1 MPLSS
6 PTPEL
11 LRSLGKML
19 RGLSALFWGLP
30 VALIASVQSQ
40 TFPGGQGLSALIPC
54 TANGLLFFGLMQLAH
69 FQPQER
75 IWREALDRAKV
86 LAIINTWLSPFLY
99 FRVRLPHIPHYDI
112 AVDVLY
118 LSSLLFLYNYNLVL
132 FRLTFMLP
140 DENLRKDA
148 KMLARWNRA
157 ILGIAALISLAYL
170 TMLRSG
176 LTPSFFHFP
185 LQVMEMNRWWMAV
198 VPLLMPVAMMMTLTW
213 KVKELVIDGV
223 FNSGFW
229 IQEKSSQTE
238 RRR

>member
-1 MPLSS
+1 MSLSPPS
-6 PTPEL
+6 PEL

-30 VALIASVQSQ
+30 IALIASVQSQ
-40 TFPGGQGLSALIPC
+40 TFPGGQGLAALLPC
-54 TANGLLFFGLMQLAH
+54 AANGLLFFGLTQLAY

-75 IWREALDRAKV
+75 IWRHALDRAKV
-86 LAIINTWLSPFLY
+86 LAIMNIWLSPFLY
-99 FRVRLPHIPHYDI
+99 FRVRLPHIPHYDL

-140 DENLRKDA
+140 DENLRSDA

-157 ILGIAALISLAYL
+157 ILGIAVLVSLAYL
-170 TMLRSG
+170 TMLRG
-176 LTPSFFHFP
+176 GWAPSFIHFP
-185 LQVMEMNRWWMAV
+185 FQVMEMNHWWMAI

-229 IQEKSSQTE
+229 RESSQTE
-238 RRR
+238 IRG

>member
-1 MPLSS
+1 MSLSPPS
-6 PTPEL
+6 PEL

-30 VALIASVQSQ
+30 IALIASVQSQ
-40 TFPGGQGLSALIPC
+40 TFPGGQGLAALLPC
-54 TANGLLFFGLMQLAH
+54 AANGLLFFGLTQLAY

-75 IWREALDRAKV
+75 IWRQALDRAKV
-86 LAIINTWLSPFLY
+86 LAIMNIWLSPFLY
-99 FRVRLPHIPHYDI
+99 FRVRLPHIPHYDL

-140 DENLRKDA
+140 DENLRSDA
-148 KMLARWNRA
+148 KMLARWSRA
-157 ILGIAALISLAYL
+157 ILGIAVLVSLAYL
-170 TMLRSG
+170 TMLRAGWS
-176 LTPSFFHFP
+176 PSFIHFP
-185 LQVMEMNRWWMAV
+185 FQVMEMNHWWMAI

-229 IQEKSSQTE
+229 RESSQTE
-238 RRR
+238 IRG

>member
-1 MPLSS
+1 
-6 PTPEL
+6 
-11 LRSLGKML
+11 ML

-30 VALIASVQSQ
+30 LALITSVQSQ
-40 TFPGGQGLSALIPC
+40 TFSGGQGLVALIPC
-54 TANGLLFFGLMQLAH
+54 AANGLLFFGLTQLAC

-75 IWREALDRAKV
+75 IWRQALDRAKV

-99 FRVRLPHIPHYDI
+99 FRVRLPHIPHYAL

-132 FRLTFMLP
+132 FRLTSMLP
-140 DENLRKDA
+140 DENLRNDA

-157 ILGIAALISLAYL
+157 ILGIAILASLAYL
-170 TMLRSG
+170 TMLRGG
-176 LTPSFFHFP
+176 LPPSFFHLPF
-185 LQVMEMNRWWMAV
+185 QVMEMNHWWMAI

-223 FNSGFW
+223 FNNGFW
-229 IQEKSSQTE
+229 LQEESSPKE
-238 RRR
+238 DVNAL

>member
-1 MPLSS
+1 MPLSP

-99 FRVRLPHIPHYDI
+99 FRVRLPHIPHYTI
-112 AVDVLY
+112 AVEVLY

-132 FRLTFMLP
+132 FRLTSMLP
-140 DENLRKDA
+140 DENLRNDA

-157 ILGIAALISLAYL
+157 ILGIAALLSLAYL
-170 TMLRSG
+170 TMLRGG

-185 LQVMEMNRWWMAV
+185 FQVMEMNRWWMAV

-238 RRR
+238 IRR

>member
-1 MPLSS
+1 MSLSPPS
-6 PTPEL
+6 PEL

-30 VALIASVQSQ
+30 IALIASVQSQ
-40 TFPGGQGLSALIPC
+40 TFPGGQGLAALLPC
-54 TANGLLFFGLMQLAH
+54 AANGLLFFGLTQLAH

-75 IWREALDRAKV
+75 IWRQALDRAKV
-86 LAIINTWLSPFLY
+86 LAIMNIWLSPFLY
-99 FRVRLPHIPHYDI
+99 FRVRLPHIPHYDL

-140 DENLRKDA
+140 DENLRSDA
-148 KMLARWNRA
+148 KMLARWSRA
-157 ILGIAALISLAYL
+157 ILGIAVLVSLAYL
-170 TMLRSG
+170 TMLRG
-176 LTPSFFHFP
+176 GWAPSFIHFP
-185 LQVMEMNRWWMAV
+185 FQVMEMNHWWMAI

-229 IQEKSSQTE
+229 RESSQTE
-238 RRR
+238 IRG